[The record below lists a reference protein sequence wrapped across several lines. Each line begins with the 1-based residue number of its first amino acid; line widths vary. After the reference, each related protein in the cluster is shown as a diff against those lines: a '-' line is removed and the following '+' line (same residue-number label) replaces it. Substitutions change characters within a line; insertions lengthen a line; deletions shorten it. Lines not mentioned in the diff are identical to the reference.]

1 MLDDC
6 SLELKLVNSDIE
18 HVDSQKLLEVTIDKH
33 LSFDV
38 HVEELCKKLSQRIAV
53 LRKIRRFIPI
63 EQRILYYNAMIK
75 QVMLYGST
83 IWSNCSADNL
93 TRILKLQKRAA
104 RVILGA
110 DTRSNS
116 VNLFNKLGWL
126 PFYDEAKVN
135 KCSLVLKRLQGNCP
149 SYMYDLLKC
158 NADLHTR
165 SGRCSA
171 LNLVCPRYNRE
182 SEGGRTF
189 SVSATRLWNS
199 LPINLKKGTRVTS
212 FRKAIYSHFVFKRDT
227 MTLII
232 LA

>member
-1 MLDDC
+1 M
-6 SLELKLVNSDIE
+6 
-18 HVDSQKLLEVTIDKH
+18 
-33 LSFDV
+33 
-38 HVEELCKKLSQRIAV
+38 LSQRIAV

-83 IWSNCSADNL
+83 IWSNRSADNL

-135 KCSLVLKRLQGNCP
+135 KCSLVPKRLQGNCP

-158 NADLHTR
+158 YADLPSR
-165 SGRCSA
+165 SRQLYSA
-171 LNLVCPRYNRE
+171 LNLVYPRY
-182 SEGGRTF
+182 
-189 SVSATRLWNS
+189 
-199 LPINLKKGTRVTS
+199 KGEN
-212 FRKAIYSHFVFKRDT
+212 F
-227 MTLII
+227 
-232 LA
+232 

>member
-1 MLDDC
+1 M
-6 SLELKLVNSDIE
+6 S
-18 HVDSQKLLEVTIDKH
+18 DKH
-33 LSFDV
+33 LTFDV
-38 HVEELCKKLSQRIAV
+38 HVEELCKMLSQRIAV

-135 KCSLVLKRLQGNCP
+135 KCSLVPVINPCSP
-149 SYMYDLLKC
+149 
-158 NADLHTR
+158 TR
-165 SGRCSA
+165 
-171 LNLVCPRYNRE
+171 
-182 SEGGRTF
+182 
-189 SVSATRLWNS
+189 
-199 LPINLKKGTRVTS
+199 IQK
-212 FRKAIYSHFVFKRDT
+212 
-227 MTLII
+227 I
-232 LA
+232 LFIV